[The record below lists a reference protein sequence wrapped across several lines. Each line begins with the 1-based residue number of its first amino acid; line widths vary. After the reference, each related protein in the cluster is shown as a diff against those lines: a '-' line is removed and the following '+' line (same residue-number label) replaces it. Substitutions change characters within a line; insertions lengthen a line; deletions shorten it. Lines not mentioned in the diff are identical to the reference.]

1 MKKGQVWIETV
12 LYTLIGL
19 ALIGIA
25 LGFIMPK
32 INETRDRVLVEQA
45 ASSLSVLDE
54 KINEVVQKGIGNVRE
69 NEFMMKKGELYFN
82 SSTDEILFVI
92 RDLGRPYS
100 QPGVE
105 IPQGRITIKTVTEQK
120 GNSVY
125 IKADYRANIT
135 FSGKEELV
143 KFSAAQIPYKFYIEN
158 KGNVNTNIW
167 IDIDEGSNR

>member
-45 ASSLSVLDE
+45 VSSLGVLDD
-54 KINEVVQKGIGNVRE
+54 KINEVIQRGMGNVRE
-69 NEFMMKKGELYFN
+69 NEISMKRGELYFN
-82 SSTDEILFVI
+82 SSADEIIFVI
-92 RDLGRPYS
+92 RGLGKPYS

-105 IPQGRITIKTVTEQK
+105 ISQGRIKLKTVTEAK
-120 GNSVY
+120 TNTVY
-125 IKADYRANIT
+125 LKTKYSANIT
-135 FSGKEELV
+135 FAGREELI
-143 KFSAAQIPYKFYIEN
+143 KFNAAPVPYRFFAEN
-158 KGNVNTNIW
+158 KGNVNTNTW
-167 IDIDEGSNR
+167 IDISEASNR